1 MAKSNHGYE
10 ASNRPFD
17 DSPLSES
24 KDKQDEQIGKALL
37 TISEVH
43 IHYTY
48 ISMALLPFAGANFQ
62 NALFSYVFC

>member
-1 MAKSNHGYE
+1 MAKSDHGYE
-10 ASNRPFD
+10 ASKRSFD

-43 IHYTY
+43 IHIYT
-48 ISMALLPFAGANFQ
+48 S
-62 NALFSYVFC
+62 C